1 MVPQPPI
8 QPQRVCLCVS
18 LATLSISTVA
28 ETHCCT
34 SLPHQAGASE
44 SSDDDFEAD
53 ASDSDVEMEEQP
65 KKKKAA
71 GGAAGAA
78 AKKSGGAAAAAKP
91 PAAAKASP
99 AAKGKGRGKRP
110 LAEMEFVPHANT
122 AAKSGGG
129 DSAAKKPR
137 GLPASMVGAGPV
149 GWVCLMNG

>member
-1 MVPQPPI
+1 
-8 QPQRVCLCVS
+8 
-18 LATLSISTVA
+18 
-28 ETHCCT
+28 
-34 SLPHQAGASE
+34 
-44 SSDDDFEAD
+44 
-53 ASDSDVEMEEQP
+53 MEEQP

-71 GGAAGAA
+71 GAA
-78 AKKSGGAAAAAKP
+78 AKKSVGAAAAAKP

-99 AAKGKGRGKRP
+99 AKGGSGKGRGKRP

-149 GWVCLMNG
+149 SWVWWMS